1 LPSGKLPSC
10 VALWSLDAQQ
20 TTKRQPSR
28 SSNSSNG
35 AILRPAHAA
44 AMQPSFSLH
53 FVLVMS
59 LMENRVEPLD
69 WRSRLVSVGWDISR
83 EGRLAQQ

>member
-1 LPSGKLPSC
+1 
-10 VALWSLDAQQ
+10 
-20 TTKRQPSR
+20 
-28 SSNSSNG
+28 
-35 AILRPAHAA
+35 
-44 AMQPSFSLH
+44 MQPSFSLR

-59 LMENRVEPLD
+59 LMENRVEQLD